1 MKKKILLISLFHPE
15 LVRGGAQQACYE
27 LFTGLKEDGEYDP
40 YLLASVEPHQYPSL
54 FKSGAHITG
63 FDGRENEFL
72 FLSRAYDH
80 LWHKCLE
87 PASLERFQ
95 DFLLWVKPDVI
106 HFHHFLTYGLDFISL
121 ARQVLPDVKIVFTLH
136 EFLSICDSYGQMVRQ
151 YDRSMCDTPS
161 SIRCHQC
168 YPDRSPEHYTVK
180 RMWVL
185 RHFEA
190 VDTFTTPTNFMID
203 FFVRFGLPAEK
214 IVQIS
219 NGQKNLNQGM
229 VSTKKATHNKFG
241 FFGQLIDNK
250 GLLVI
255 FDAVEELRK
264 RKITDFVVEINGA
277 NLHYATEGFREKY
290 NAFMEKEAKLEDGAN
305 VIFNGEYEHKDFPLR
320 INRVDWLIVPSIWWE
335 IFGLII
341 SEAWMFGKPVICSDK
356 GGPGER
362 IRHDV
367 DGLQFRLGDGQSLA
381 DAMER
386 AITEEGLWERL
397 HGNVEFSCELNKVVG
412 LYKQLAY
419 SKETAN

>member
-1 MKKKILLISLFHPE
+1 MKKKILLVSLFHPE

-27 LFTGLKEDGEYDP
+27 LFCGLKEDSEYEP
-40 YLLASVEPHQYPSL
+40 YLLASVEPQQYPAL

-80 LWHKCLE
+80 LWHKCME

-95 DFLLWVKPDVI
+95 DFLSWVKPDVI
-106 HFHHFLTYGLDFISL
+106 HFHHFLTYGLEFVSL
-121 ARQVLPDVKIVFTLH
+121 ARAVLPNAKIVFTLH
-136 EFLSICDSYGQMVRQ
+136 EFLSICDAYGQMVRM
-151 YDRSMCDTPS
+151 YDKNLCDTPS

-185 RHFEA
+185 RHLEA
-190 VDTFTTPTNFMID
+190 VDTFITPTKFMID
-203 FFVRFGLPAEK
+203 FFVRFGLPKEK
-214 IVQIS
+214 IIQID
-219 NGQKNLNQGM
+219 NGQKNLNKNP
-229 VSTKKATHNKFG
+229 VTVKKKKYNKFG

-250 GLLVI
+250 GLLVL

-264 RKITDFVVEINGA
+264 RDITDFVVEINGA
-277 NLHYATEGFREKY
+277 NLHCATEGFREKY
-290 NAFMEKEAKLEDGAN
+290 KAFMDKEAELEDGAN
-305 VIFNGEYEHKDFPLR
+305 VVFNGEYEHKDLPSRMNR
-320 INRVDWLIVPSIWWE
+320 IDWLIVPSIWWE

-341 SEAWMFGKPVICSDK
+341 SEAWMFNKPVICSDK

-362 IRHDV
+362 IRDGV
-367 DGLQFRLGDGQSLA
+367 DGLHFRIGDGQSLA

-386 AITEEGLWERL
+386 AITEEGLWEKL
-397 HGNVEFSCELNKVVG
+397 HKNVEFSCELSKVVEQHKKLG
-412 LYKQLAY
+412 YA
-419 SKETAN
+419 